1 MSSSFFS
8 LCFSHTLHSSTLII
22 PTTGKTCL
30 VDTALQYTVG
40 VVSVRVAAGTSEKEI
55 LKDAFMAITR
65 SKFSFLDN
73 SDSAKRVLWWHHFFF
88 GQHAT
93 VVLQAAERSSDE
105 PFAALHSAARALTH
119 NYCARVLIDASNNS
133 LRYDAIATKREN
145 LFELEPMQRELIEQL
160 PDLQRLLEALKKS
173 DLDDIVWMCVG
184 GNPAD
189 YKALLGAWEEQ
200 HRQNIEKVVALFV
213 QKLIGMALNNVNSAL
228 ASNKRL
234 KALYDKFRESSEVPS
249 AILKD
254 MELVRPS
261 PDKVLREVNVRVSP
275 GSHGSGRYILI
286 PADTATFLVLRTG
299 ISEIPSIEE
308 LKALAMSLKGS
319 LN

>member
-1 MSSSFFS
+1 M
-8 LCFSHTLHSSTLII
+8 
-22 PTTGKTCL
+22 
-30 VDTALQYTVG
+30 
-40 VVSVRVAAGTSEKEI
+40 R
-55 LKDAFMAITR
+55 
-65 SKFSFLDN
+65 
-73 SDSAKRVLWWHHFFF
+73 
-88 GQHAT
+88 
-93 VVLQAAERSSDE
+93 
-105 PFAALHSAARALTH
+105 
-119 NYCARVLIDASNNS
+119 
-133 LRYDAIATKREN
+133 
-145 LFELEPMQRELIEQL
+145 RELLEQL

-254 MELVRPS
+254 MELVLPS
-261 PDKVLREVNVRVSP
+261 PDVLRAVMILD
-275 GSHGSGRYILI
+275 SHDSLGGGERILI
-286 PADTATFLVLRTG
+286 PADTATSLVLRTG